1 MKLRDMQL
9 FFRYRLGAQ
18 WKGTASA
25 VPPKPANIGDWP
37 LGSKLRPHRTQPVT

>member
-1 MKLRDMQL
+1 MKLRDMQ
-9 FFRYRLGAQ
+9 FFFDTAWERSG
-18 WKGTASA
+18 GTASA